1 MIVKKSPLLRAQTSN
16 DSYSA
21 EQQFSKQLFEFCD
34 VLLLRFVE
42 RGPEKFCAEMSL
54 AFVEEAI
61 EDFVRNAR
69 ALKIKSTEFYLAHSL
84 RSMYNAC
91 QNWQKVT
98 PVGVSTRMQTFLGLF
113 ERLRAEK
120 SFDSESAVAAARIWG

>member
-1 MIVKKSPLLRAQTSN
+1 MIVKKASLHKSRSTN

-21 EQQFSKQLFEFCD
+21 EEQFAKQLFEFCD

-42 RGPEKFCAEMSL
+42 RGPEKFCAEMTL

-61 EDFVRNAR
+61 EDFVRTAR
-69 ALKIKSTEFYLAHSL
+69 ALKVKSTSFYLAHSL

-98 PVGVSTRMQTFLGLF
+98 PGGVFTRMQTFLGLF